1 MHRVYCQQHTT
12 YFAQGALVAAPSS
25 APAARSDKGFA
36 QGALVGAIGPG
47 GNLDVSGRDVR
58 GALVDVAH
66 GAAVPVGIPV
76 PGVVLGSRAG
86 PGRCVGCD

>member
-1 MHRVYCQQHTT
+1 M
-12 YFAQGALVAAPSS
+12 
-25 APAARSDKGFA
+25 
-36 QGALVGAIGPG
+36 GAIGPG

-58 GALVDVAH
+58 GTLVDVAH

-76 PGVVLGSRAG
+76 PGVVLGSRAD